1 VHRQQSQEAKSKSA
15 ATDKKSMLM
24 LAARGGH
31 AEMVQLLLEH
41 NADVMHRD
49 ENDQSALKITQDRLA
64 GTRHDLEAKIR
75 ANSEAARRALM

>member
-1 VHRQQSQEAKSKSA
+1 
-15 ATDKKSMLM
+15 
-24 LAARGGH
+24 
-31 AEMVQLLLEH
+31 MVQLLLEH

>member
-1 VHRQQSQEAKSKSA
+1 
-15 ATDKKSMLM
+15 M